1 MPPKLCPAFKGG
13 GVSRFRL
20 AFLSI
25 GILIVLAGT
34 FLAFSRELTGQ
45 DYLKEFVL
53 EQLEQSL
60 GRKIDVHRVKFVVF
74 PRIRVELSEVVIHDP
89 QSAQVVLTAKRVD
102 LVLRLL
108 PLLKKQIVGKRLL
121 IEEPRLTLR
130 RNERGRWNI
139 LDGVSGQSEIDQ
151 ETMSLM
157 VRTFMVRQAKLVNG
171 TITVMDAARPDGIRS
186 ITLEHVEFEVT
197 VRPEQGL
204 ADVHVA
210 MSHQGIHG
218 VSRVSLDGGIK
229 RAEQPMALSG
239 DDVGEPVPGLQFD
252 GHIDAADIKVRDAAD
267 FLGPRPVSDHLQGA
281 VNLRSAVRVMPGVAG
296 YDMVLSDMSAH
307 LNDITLTGNASL
319 AGVLTPQP
327 TFSVTFASSLV
338 ALPQL
343 LKTISPEWIHPQLP
357 AVLVERQ
364 IDGKV
369 QVVKAT
375 LTGSTTTGPQLSA
388 TGEFRVQEGHALIG
402 RDHIAATDLAA
413 VILVETGRV
422 RISKIAGNYGTMQL
436 TDGKAEVSFLD
447 AGPWVDLEM
456 TGEMGATSL
465 VEFLARTVKTE
476 RVVQMFGGIRDADGT
491 AIATFRLLGPLDQ
504 PGGITF
510 AGGEITARQINFTH
524 PALPERITGVQ
535 GRFVL
540 ADGATQLDQ
549 VTGNLGGTAVQIQ
562 GTITG
567 GSTSQFQDVFIRTRG
582 DAAQLARLFRSSAI
596 ERGMLEGTLSS
607 TTTLSGLTTRPHVRG
622 SIVLDEAKVL
632 LGVIDKPIGSRAT
645 VEFEGVLPQTAS
657 IKLDR
662 VALVLPSLIIP
673 AKGTIQFG
681 NGFLVDM
688 AVATGVIP
696 VASLPRWISRGGLEV
711 GNLELSLDIKGR
723 EPDWRAWR
731 ITGWMG
737 LTNGSLQ
744 AKGVDGQIQD
754 LYARVRFLRNEV
766 ELKRL
771 SFKVQGSDVAVEA
784 TIRNWPAKPS
794 IIGKIESNQLDLS
807 LLIPKG
813 GRSPVREFLETLA
826 ATSQVTMTAAVTRG
840 HYQHLKFSAL
850 SARITIQDGVLDVD
864 RLSSESSHGHMAG
877 RLVVQLPPNA
887 PADLDLSFRAT
898 GVEFDDV
905 LKLAKAQ
912 GHGVSG
918 ELRISGA
925 IRGHGRN
932 PHGVYPSL
940 NGKVDVLLEN
950 GRILKTNERAV
961 WKIISL
967 LNLPAVLQGKVELEK
982 EGLPYNR
989 ISSTIAIQNG
999 MFQTENLIID
1009 SPILKIT
1016 AAGNYDL
1023 PTDQLDLAVAVS
1035 PFGSYSQ
1042 FLKTIPLFGR
1052 IIAGDRKG
1060 LATAMFT
1067 VKGGLDD
1074 PEVTYLPVKSFASG
1088 LSGLAQLAVDVL
1100 TNTLTLPIDLVTPD
1114 EESDVR
1120 SKEPMPLPVPARP

>member
-1 MPPKLCPAFKGG
+1 MF
-13 GVSRFRL
+13 V
-20 AFLSI
+20 
-25 GILIVLAGT
+25 VLAGA

-45 DYLKEFVL
+45 DYLKDFVL
-53 EQLEQSL
+53 EQLEESL

-108 PLLKKQIVGKRLL
+108 PLLKKQIIGKRLL

-139 LDGVSGQSEIDQ
+139 LDVVNGQADTDQ
-151 ETMSLM
+151 QTMALM
-157 VRTFMVRQAKLVNG
+157 ARTFMVRQAKLVNG
-171 TITVMDAARPDGIRS
+171 TITVTDAARPDGVRS
-186 ITLEHVEFEVT
+186 ITLEHVEFDIT
-197 VRPEQGL
+197 IRPEQGV

-210 MSHQGIHG
+210 LSHQGTHG

-229 RAEQPMALSG
+229 QAEHPIALSS

-281 VNLRSAVRVMPGVAG
+281 LNLRSAVRVMPGVAG

-307 LNDITLTGNASL
+307 LNEITLTGNGSL

-338 ALPQL
+338 TLPQL
-343 LKTISPEWIHPQLP
+343 LKTISPEWVHPQLP
-357 AVLVERQ
+357 AVLAERR

-375 LTGSTTTGPQLSA
+375 LTGSTATGPQLSA
-388 TGEFRVQEGHALIG
+388 TGEFHVQEGHALIG
-402 RDHIAATDLAA
+402 RDHVAATDLAA

-447 AGPWVDLEM
+447 AGPWLDLEM
-456 TGEMGATSL
+456 TSEMRAASL
-465 VEFLARTVKTE
+465 VEFLSKTVKAE
-476 RVVQMFGGIRDADGT
+476 RMAQVFAGVRDAEGT
-491 AIATFRLLGPLDQ
+491 AVATFRLLGPLNQ

-510 AGGEITARQINFTH
+510 AGGEITARHISLNH
-524 PALPERITGVQ
+524 PALPERMTGLQ

-549 VTGNLGGTAVQIQ
+549 VAGNLGGTVVQVQ

-567 GSTSQFQDVFIRTRG
+567 GPTSQFQDVSIRVRG
-582 DAAQLARLFRSSAI
+582 DATQMVRLFRSSAI
-596 ERGMLEGTLSS
+596 DRSLLEGTLSS
-607 TTTLSGLTTRPHVRG
+607 TATLSGVTTRPHVRG
-622 SIVLDEAKVL
+622 AIVLDDAKVV
-632 LGVIDKPIGSRAT
+632 LGGIDKPIGSRAT

-662 VALVLPSLIIP
+662 VALVLPSLTIP
-673 AKGTIQFG
+673 AKGTMQFG

-688 AVATGVIP
+688 AVATGTIP
-696 VASLPRWISRGGLEV
+696 VASLPRWISKSGLEA
-711 GNLELSLDIKGR
+711 GNLELSLEIKGR
-723 EPDWRAWR
+723 EPDWQAWR

-737 LTNGSLQ
+737 LTNGVLQ
-744 AKGVDGQIQD
+744 AKGVDGHIQD
-754 LYARVRFLRNEV
+754 LYARVRFLRNEA
-766 ELKRL
+766 EIKRL
-771 SFKVQGSDVAVEA
+771 SFKVQGSDIAMEA
-784 TIRNWPAKPS
+784 TVRNWLTKPF

-813 GRSPVREFLETLA
+813 GRSPIREFLETLA
-826 ATSQVTMTAAVTRG
+826 ATNHVTMTATVARG
-840 HYQHLKFSAL
+840 YYQHLKLSAL
-850 SARITIQDGVLDVD
+850 SARLTIQDGVLDVD
-864 RLSSESSHGHMAG
+864 RLSGESSHGHVAG

-905 LKLAKAQ
+905 LQLAKAQ
-912 GHGVSG
+912 AHGVSG

-932 PHGVYPSL
+932 PHGIYPSL

-950 GRILKTNERAV
+950 GRILKTNERTV

-999 MFQTENLIID
+999 LFQTENLIID

-1067 VKGGLDD
+1067 VKGGLED

-1100 TNTLTLPIDLVTPD
+1100 TNTLTLPMDLVTPD
-1114 EESDVR
+1114 EESGVR
-1120 SKEPMPLPVPARP
+1120 PKELTPSSAPARP

>member
-1 MPPKLCPAFKGG
+1 M
-13 GVSRFRL
+13 SRFRL
-20 AFLSI
+20 ALLSI
-25 GILIVLAGT
+25 LVLVILAGAL
-34 FLAFSRELTGQ
+34 LAFSRELTGQ
-45 DYLKEFVL
+45 DYLKDFVL

-60 GRKIDVHRVKFVVF
+60 GRKIAVHRVKFVVF

-121 IEEPRLTLR
+121 IEEPTLTLR
-130 RNERGRWNI
+130 RNERGRWNV
-139 LDGVSGQSEIDQ
+139 LDGVNGQAETDQ
-151 ETMSLM
+151 DTMELM
-157 VRTFMVRQAKLVNG
+157 ARTFMVRQAKLVNG
-171 TITVMDAARPDGIRS
+171 TITVMDAARPDGVRS
-186 ITLEHVEFEVT
+186 ITLEHVEFELT

-210 MSHQGIHG
+210 MSHQGAHG
-218 VSRVSLDGGIK
+218 VSKVSLDGGIK
-229 RAEQPMALSG
+229 QAEQPMALSG
-239 DDVGEPVPGLQFD
+239 DEMGEPVSGFQFD
-252 GHIDAADIKVRDAAD
+252 GHVDAVDIKMRDAAD
-267 FLGPRPVSDHLQGA
+267 FLGPRPVSNHLQGA
-281 VNLRSAVRVMPGVAG
+281 LNLRSAVRVMPGVAG

-307 LNDITLTGNASL
+307 LNEITLTGNASL

-327 TFSVTFASSLV
+327 TFSVTFTSSLV

-357 AVLVERQ
+357 ALLAERQ
-364 IDGKV
+364 INGKV
-369 QVVKAT
+369 QAVKAT

-388 TGEFRVQEGHALIG
+388 TGEFHVQDGHALVG
-402 RDHIAATDLAA
+402 RDHVAAKDLAA
-413 VILVETGRV
+413 VIVVETGRV
-422 RISKIAGNYGTMQL
+422 RISKITGNYGTMPL

-447 AGPWVDLEM
+447 TGPWLELEM
-456 TGEMGATSL
+456 TGEMGAPAL
-465 VEFLARTVKTE
+465 MEFLSRTVKIE
-476 RVVQMFGGIRDADGT
+476 RIAQVFAAVRDAEGT
-491 AIATFRLLGPLDQ
+491 AVTTFRLVGPLNQ

-510 AGGEITARQINFTH
+510 AGGEITARQISLSH
-524 PALPERITGVQ
+524 PALPERMTGVQ

-549 VTGNLGGTAVQIQ
+549 VTGNFGGMAVQVQ
-562 GTITG
+562 GTVTG
-567 GSTSQFQDVFIRTRG
+567 GSSSQFQDVSIRTRG
-582 DAAQLARLFRSSAI
+582 DATQLARLFRLPATDR
-596 ERGMLEGTLSS
+596 EVLEGTLVS
-607 TTTLSGLTTRPHVRG
+607 TATLSGMTARPHIRG
-622 SIVLDEAKVL
+622 SIVLDEAKVV
-632 LGVIDKPIGSRAT
+632 LGVINKPIGARAT
-645 VEFEGVLPQTAS
+645 VEFDGVLPQTAS
-657 IKLDR
+657 VKLDR
-662 VALVLPSLIIP
+662 VVLVLPSLIIP
-673 AKGTIQFG
+673 AKGTLQFG

-688 AVATGVIP
+688 AVATGVVP
-696 VASLPRWISRGGLEV
+696 VTSLPRWISTSGLE
-711 GNLELSLDIKGR
+711 GGDFELSLDIKSR

-731 ITGWMG
+731 LTGWMG
-737 LTNGSLQ
+737 LTNGVLQ
-744 AKGVDGQIQD
+744 AKGIDGPIQD
-754 LYARVRFLRNEV
+754 LYARIRFLRNEV

-771 SFKVQGSDVAVEA
+771 SFNVQSSDVAIEA
-784 TIRNWPAKPS
+784 TVRNWPAKPMIS
-794 IIGKIESNQLDLS
+794 GKIESNQLDLS

-813 GRSPVREFLETLA
+813 ERSPVREFLETLA
-826 ATSQVTMTAAVTRG
+826 ATSQVTMTAAVARG
-840 HYQHLKFSAL
+840 HYRHLKFSAL
-850 SARITIQDGVLDVD
+850 SARIMIQDGVLDVD
-864 RLSSESSHGHMAG
+864 RLSGESIHGHVAG
-877 RLVVQLPPNA
+877 RLVVQLPPHA
-887 PADLDLSFRAT
+887 PAELDLSFRAT

-905 LKLAKAQ
+905 LRLTQAQ
-912 GHGVSG
+912 VHGVSG
-918 ELRISGA
+918 ELRISGV

-940 NGKVDVLLEN
+940 NGKVDVLLAN
-950 GRILKTNERAV
+950 GRILKSNERAI

-989 ISSTIAIQNG
+989 ISSTVAIQNG

-1042 FLKTIPLFGR
+1042 FLKALPLFGR

-1067 VKGGLDD
+1067 VKGGIED

-1088 LSGLAQLAVDVL
+1088 LTGLAQLAVDML
-1100 TNTLTLPIDLVTPD
+1100 TNTLTLPMDLVTPD
-1114 EESDVR
+1114 EESGVR
-1120 SKEPMPLPVPARP
+1120 PKDLTPSPAPAVP

>member
-1 MPPKLCPAFKGG
+1 MPPNSFPVSKGG
-13 GVSRFRL
+13 RVSRLRL

-25 GILIVLAGT
+25 LVLIVLAGT

-45 DYLKEFVL
+45 DYLKDFVL
-53 EQLEQSL
+53 EQLEESL

-74 PRIRVELSEVVIHDP
+74 PGIRVELSEVVIHDP
-89 QSAQVVLTAKRVD
+89 QSAQVVLTANRVD
-102 LVLRLL
+102 LVLRFF
-108 PLLKKQIVGKRLL
+108 PLLKKQIIGKRLL
-121 IEEPRLTLR
+121 IEEPKLTLR

-139 LDGVSGQSEIDQ
+139 LDGVNGQADTDQ
-151 ETMSLM
+151 QTMALM
-157 VRTFMVRQAKLVNG
+157 ARTFMVRQAKLLNG

-186 ITLEHVEFEVT
+186 ITLEHVECDIT
-197 VRPEQGL
+197 IHPEQGV

-210 MSHQGIHG
+210 MSHQGTHG
-218 VSRVSLDGGIK
+218 VSRVSLDGAIK
-229 RAEQPMALSG
+229 QAEQPVALSG

-267 FLGPRPVSDHLQGA
+267 FLGPRPVSDHLQGSL
-281 VNLRSAVRVMPGVAG
+281 NLRSAVRVMPGVAG
-296 YDMVLSDMSAH
+296 YDMVLSEMSAH
-307 LNDITLTGNASL
+307 LNEITLTGHGSL

-338 ALPQL
+338 TLPQL

-357 AVLVERQ
+357 ALLEERR

-375 LTGSTTTGPQLSA
+375 LTGSTATGPQLSA
-388 TGEFRVQEGHALIG
+388 TGEFHVQEGHALIG
-402 RDHIAATDLAA
+402 RDHVAATDLAA

-422 RISKIAGNYGTMQL
+422 RISKITGNYGTMQL

-447 AGPWVDLEM
+447 AGPWLDLEM
-456 TGEMGATSL
+456 TSEMGATSL
-465 VEFLARTVKTE
+465 IEFLSRTVKTE
-476 RVVQMFGGIRDADGT
+476 RMAQVFAAVRDAEGT
-491 AIATFRLLGPLDQ
+491 AVATFRLVGPLNQ

-510 AGGEITARQINFTH
+510 AGGEITARHISLNH
-524 PALPERITGVQ
+524 PALPERMTGVQ

-549 VTGNLGGTAVQIQ
+549 VTGNLGGMAVQVQ

-567 GSTSQFQDVFIRTRG
+567 GSTSQFQDLSIRTRG
-582 DAAQLARLFRSSAI
+582 DAAQIVRLFRSSAI
-596 ERGMLEGTLSS
+596 DRGVLEGTLSS
-607 TTTLSGLTTRPHVRG
+607 TATLSGVTTRPHVRG
-622 SIVLDEAKVL
+622 SIALDEAKVV

-645 VEFEGVLPQTAS
+645 VEFEGVLPQPAS

-662 VALVLPSLIIP
+662 VALVLPSLTIP
-673 AKGTIQFG
+673 AKGTLQFG

-688 AVATGVIP
+688 AVATGIIP
-696 VASLPRWISRGGLEV
+696 VASLPRWISKGGLEV
-711 GNLELSLDIKGR
+711 GNLELSLEIKGR
-723 EPDWRAWR
+723 EPDWHAWR

-737 LTNGSLQ
+737 LTNGVLQ
-744 AKGVDGQIQD
+744 AKGVDGHIQD
-754 LYARVRFLRNEV
+754 LYARVRFLRNET

-771 SFKVQGSDVAVEA
+771 SFKVQGSDVAMEA
-784 TIRNWPAKPS
+784 TVRNWLTKPS
-794 IIGKIESNQLDLS
+794 IIGRIESNQLDLS

-826 ATSQVTMTAAVTRG
+826 ATSQVTMTAAVARG
-840 HYQHLKFSAL
+840 HYQHLKFNSL
-850 SARITIQDGVLDVD
+850 SARITIQDGVLDLD
-864 RLSSESSHGHMAG
+864 RLSGESSHGHVAG

-898 GVEFDDV
+898 GMEFDDV

-912 GHGVSG
+912 AHGVSG

-932 PHGVYPSL
+932 PHGIYPSL

-999 MFQTENLIID
+999 LFQTENLIID

-1067 VKGGLDD
+1067 VKGGLED

-1100 TNTLTLPIDLVTPD
+1100 TNTLTLPMDLVTPD
-1114 EESDVR
+1114 EETGVR
-1120 SKEPMPLPVPARP
+1120 SKDLTPAPPPARP

>member
-1 MPPKLCPAFKGG
+1 M
-13 GVSRFRL
+13 SRFRL

-25 GILIVLAGT
+25 LVFVVLAGA
-34 FLAFSRELTGQ
+34 FLSFSRELTGQ
-45 DYLKEFVL
+45 DYLKDFVL
-53 EQLEQSL
+53 EQLEESL

-74 PRIRVELSEVVIHDP
+74 PRIRVEFSEVVIHDP

-108 PLLKKQIVGKRLL
+108 PLLKKQIIGKRLL

-139 LDGVSGQSEIDQ
+139 LDGVNGQADTDQ
-151 ETMSLM
+151 HTMALM
-157 VRTFMVRQAKLVNG
+157 ARTFMVRQAKLVNG
-171 TITVMDAARPDGIRS
+171 TITVTDAARPDGVRS
-186 ITLEHVEFEVT
+186 ITLEHVEFDIT
-197 VRPEQGL
+197 IRPEQGV

-210 MSHQGIHG
+210 MSHQGTHG
-218 VSRVSLDGGIK
+218 FSRVSLDGGIK
-229 RAEQPMALSG
+229 QAEHPIALSS

-252 GHIDAADIKVRDAAD
+252 GHIDATDIKVRDAAD

-281 VNLRSAVRVMPGVAG
+281 LNLRSAVRVMPGVAG

-307 LNDITLTGNASL
+307 LNEITLMGNGSL

-338 ALPQL
+338 TLPQL
-343 LKTISPEWIHPQLP
+343 LKTISPEWVHPQLP
-357 AVLVERQ
+357 AVLAERR

-375 LTGSTTTGPQLSA
+375 LTGSTATGPQLSA
-388 TGEFRVQEGHALIG
+388 TGEFHVQEGHALIG
-402 RDHIAATDLAA
+402 RDHVAATDLAA

-447 AGPWVDLEM
+447 TGPWLDLEM
-456 TGEMGATSL
+456 TSEMGAASL
-465 VEFLARTVKTE
+465 VEFLSKTVKAE
-476 RVVQMFGGIRDADGT
+476 RMAQVFAGVRDAEGT
-491 AIATFRLLGPLDQ
+491 AVATFRLLGPLNQ

-510 AGGEITARQINFTH
+510 AGGEITARHISLNH
-524 PALPERITGVQ
+524 PALPERMTGVQ

-549 VTGNLGGTAVQIQ
+549 VVGNLGGMAVQVQ
-562 GTITG
+562 GAITG
-567 GSTSQFQDVFIRTRG
+567 GPTSQFQDVSIRIRG
-582 DAAQLARLFRSSAI
+582 DAAQMVRLFRSSAI
-596 ERGMLEGTLSS
+596 DRSLLEGTLSS
-607 TTTLSGLTTRPHVRG
+607 TATLSGVTTRPHVRG
-622 SIVLDEAKVL
+622 SIVLDEAKVV
-632 LGVIDKPIGSRAT
+632 LGGIDKPIGSRAT

-662 VALVLPSLIIP
+662 VALVLPSLTIP
-673 AKGTIQFG
+673 AKGTMQFG

-688 AVATGVIP
+688 AVATGTIP
-696 VASLPRWISRGGLEV
+696 VASLPRWISKSGLEA
-711 GNLELSLDIKGR
+711 GNLELSVEIKGR
-723 EPDWRAWR
+723 EPDWHAWR
-731 ITGWMG
+731 LTGWMG
-737 LTNGSLQ
+737 LTNGVLQ
-744 AKGVDGQIQD
+744 AKGVDGPIQD

-771 SFKVQGSDVAVEA
+771 SFKVQGSDIAMEA
-784 TIRNWPAKPS
+784 TVRNWLAKPS

-813 GRSPVREFLETLA
+813 GRSPIREFLETLA
-826 ATSQVTMTAAVTRG
+826 ATSHVTMTATVARG
-840 HYQHLKFSAL
+840 YYQHLKLSAL
-850 SARITIQDGVLDVD
+850 SARLTIQDGVLDVD
-864 RLSSESSHGHMAG
+864 RLSGESSHGHVAG

-905 LKLAKAQ
+905 LQLAKAQ
-912 GHGVSG
+912 AHGVSG

-932 PHGVYPSL
+932 PHGIYPSL

-950 GRILKTNERAV
+950 GRILKTNERTV

-999 MFQTENLIID
+999 LFQTENLIID

-1067 VKGGLDD
+1067 VKGGLED

-1100 TNTLTLPIDLVTPD
+1100 TNTLTLPMDLVTPD
-1114 EESDVR
+1114 EESGVR
-1120 SKEPMPLPVPARP
+1120 PKELTPSSAPARP

>member
-1 MPPKLCPAFKGG
+1 MPPNSGSTAKGG
-13 GVSRFRL
+13 GVSRFRI
-20 AFLSI
+20 AFISVLVP
-25 GILIVLAGT
+25 IVLAVA
-34 FLAFSRELTGQ
+34 FLAFSRELTGE
-45 DYLKEFVL
+45 DYLKDFVL

-60 GRKIDVHRVKFVVF
+60 GRKIAVHRVKFVVF

-102 LVLRLL
+102 LVLRLF

-139 LDGVSGQSEIDQ
+139 LDGVSGQAEIDQ
-151 ETMSLM
+151 ETMGLM
-157 VRTFMVRQAKLVNG
+157 AQTFMVRQAKLVNG

-186 ITLEHVEFEVT
+186 ITLEHVEFDIT

-204 ADVHVA
+204 ANVHLA
-210 MSHQGIHG
+210 LSHQGAHG

-229 RAEQPMALSG
+229 QAEQPRALSG
-239 DDVGEPVPGLQFD
+239 DEVGEPVPGLQFD
-252 GHIDAADIKVRDAAD
+252 GHVDAADIKVRDAAD

-281 VNLRSAVRVMPGVAG
+281 LNLRSAVRVMPGVAG

-307 LNDITLTGNASL
+307 LNEITLTGNASL

-327 TFSVTFASSLV
+327 TFSVTFTSSLV
-338 ALPQL
+338 ALSQL

-357 AVLVERQ
+357 VLLAERQ

-388 TGEFRVQEGHALIG
+388 TGEFHVQDGHALIG
-402 RDHIAATDLAA
+402 RDHVVAKDLAA
-413 VILVETGRV
+413 MILVETGRV
-422 RISKIAGNYGTMQL
+422 RISKITGNYGTMPL

-447 AGPWVDLEM
+447 AGPWLELEM
-456 TGEMGATSL
+456 TGEMGAAAL
-465 VEFLARTVKTE
+465 VEFLSKTVKTE
-476 RVVQMFGGIRDADGT
+476 RIAQVFAGARDVEGT
-491 AIATFRLLGPLDQ
+491 AVATFRLVGPLNQ

-510 AGGEITARQINFTH
+510 AGGEILARHISLSH
-524 PALPERITGVQ
+524 PALPERMTGVQ

-549 VTGNLGGTAVQIQ
+549 VAGSLGGMAVQVQ
-562 GTITG
+562 GTVTG
-567 GSTSQFQDVFIRTRG
+567 GPSSQFQDVTIRTRG
-582 DAAQLARLFRSSAI
+582 DAAQMVRFFRSTTMG
-596 ERGMLEGTLSS
+596 RDVLEGTLTSMA
-607 TTTLSGLTTRPHVRG
+607 TLSGMTSRPRIRG
-622 SIVLDEAKVL
+622 SIIFDEAKVAV
-632 LGVIDKPIGSRAT
+632 GIIDKPVGARAT
-645 VEFEGVLPQTAS
+645 VEFDGVLPQTAS
-657 IKLDR
+657 VKLDR
-662 VALVLPSLIIP
+662 IALVLPSLTIL
-673 AKGTIQFG
+673 AKGTLQFG

-688 AVATGVIP
+688 AVATGVVP
-696 VASLPRWISRGGLEV
+696 VTSLPRWISMSGLEG
-711 GNLELSLDIKGR
+711 GNFDLSLDVKSR

-737 LTNGSLQ
+737 LTNGVLQ
-744 AKGVDGQIQD
+744 AKGVDGPIQD

-766 ELKRL
+766 DLKRL
-771 SFKVQGSDVAVEA
+771 SFKVQGSDIALEA
-784 TIRNWPAKPS
+784 TVRNWPAKPT
-794 IIGKIESNQLDLS
+794 IGGKIESNQLDLS
-807 LLIPKG
+807 VLIPKG
-813 GRSPVREFLETLA
+813 ERSPVREFLETLA
-826 ATSQVTMTAAVTRG
+826 ATSQVTMTMAVARG
-840 HYQHLKFSAL
+840 HYRHLKFSTL

-864 RLSSESSHGHMAG
+864 RLSGESTHGHVAG

-887 PADLDLSFRAT
+887 PAELDLSFRAT

-905 LKLAKAQ
+905 LKLTKAQ

-940 NGKVDVLLEN
+940 NGKVDVLLAN
-950 GRILKTNERAV
+950 GRILKSNERAV

-989 ISSTIAIQNG
+989 ISSSVAIQNG

-1042 FLKTIPLFGR
+1042 FLKAIPLFGR

-1067 VKGGLDD
+1067 VKGGMED

-1088 LSGLAQLAVDVL
+1088 LTGLAQLAVDVL
-1100 TNTLTLPIDLVTPD
+1100 TNTLTLPMDLVTPD
-1114 EESDVR
+1114 EESGVR
-1120 SKEPMPLPVPARP
+1120 PKDLTPSPAPPVP

>member
-1 MPPKLCPAFKGG
+1 MPPKSCPRSKGG
-13 GVSRFRL
+13 GVSRFRI

-25 GILIVLAGT
+25 CVLLVLAGT

-45 DYLKEFVL
+45 DYLKDFVL

-74 PRIRVELSEVVIHDP
+74 PGIRVELSEVVIHDP

-102 LVLRLL
+102 LVLRLF

-121 IEEPRLTLR
+121 IEEPTLTLR

-139 LDGVSGQSEIDQ
+139 LDGVNGQAETDQ
-151 ETMSLM
+151 QTMGLM
-157 VRTFMVRQAKLVNG
+157 ARTFMVRQAKLVNG
-171 TITVMDAARPDGIRS
+171 TITVVDAARPDGIRS
-186 ITLEHVEFEVT
+186 ITLEHVEFDIT
-197 VRPEQGL
+197 VRPEQSL

-210 MSHQGIHG
+210 LSHQGLHG
-218 VSRVSLDGGIK
+218 ISRVSLDGRIK
-229 RAEQPMALSG
+229 QAEQPIALSE
-239 DDVGEPVPGLQFD
+239 DDVGEPVPGFQFD
-252 GHIDAADIKVRDAAD
+252 GHVDAADIKVRDAAD

-296 YDMVLSDMSAH
+296 YDMVLSDMSAY

-357 AVLVERQ
+357 AVLAERQ

-388 TGEFRVQEGHALIG
+388 TGEFHVQEGQALIG
-402 RDHIAATDLAA
+402 RDHVAAKDLAA
-413 VILVETGRV
+413 MILVEAGRV
-422 RISKIAGNYGTMQL
+422 RISKIQGNYGSMQL

-447 AGPWVDLEM
+447 AGPWLDLEM
-456 TGEMGATSL
+456 TSEMGASSL
-465 VEFLARTVKTE
+465 VEFLSRTVKIE
-476 RVVQMFGGIRDADGT
+476 RMGQVFAGIRDAEGT
-491 AIATFRLLGPLDQ
+491 AVATFRLLGPLNQ

-510 AGGEITARQINFTH
+510 AGGEITARQISFTH
-524 PALPERITGVQ
+524 AALPERMTGVQ

-549 VTGNLGGTAVQIQ
+549 VTGILGGTAVQVQ
-562 GTITG
+562 GAISGGPTG
-567 GSTSQFQDVFIRTRG
+567 QFHDVIIRTRG
-582 DAAQLARLFRSSAI
+582 DAAQMVRLFGPPSGD
-596 ERGMLEGTLSS
+596 RGVLEGTVIS
-607 TTTLSGLTTRPHVRG
+607 TATLSGVATRPHIRG
-622 SIVLDEAKVL
+622 SIVLDEAKVS
-632 LGVIDKPIGSRAT
+632 LGAIEKPLGSRAT

-662 VALVLPSLIIP
+662 IALVLPSLTIP
-673 AKGTIQFG
+673 AKGTMQFG

-696 VASLPRWISRGGLEV
+696 VASLPRWISKSGLEV
-711 GNLELSLDIKGR
+711 GNLELSLEIKGR

-737 LTNGSLQ
+737 VTNGVLQ
-744 AKGVDGQIQD
+744 AQGVDGQIQD
-754 LYARVRFLRNEV
+754 LYARVRFLRNEID
-766 ELKRL
+766 LKRL
-771 SFKVQGSDVAVEA
+771 SFKVQGSDLALEA
-784 TIRNWPAKPS
+784 TIRNWPAKPTIS
-794 IIGKIESNQLDLS
+794 GKIESNQLDLS

-826 ATSQVTMTAAVTRG
+826 ATSQVTMTAAVARG
-840 HYQHLKFSAL
+840 YYRHLKFSAL
-850 SARITIQDGVLDVD
+850 SARLTIQDGVLDVD
-864 RLSSESSHGHMAG
+864 RLSGESSHGHMAG
-877 RLVVQLPPNA
+877 RLVVQLPANA
-887 PADLDLSFRAT
+887 PADVDLSFRAT

-912 GHGVSG
+912 TQGVSG
-918 ELRISGA
+918 LLRISGVV
-925 IRGHGRN
+925 RGHGRN
-932 PHGVYPSL
+932 PHGIHPSL

-950 GRILKTNERAV
+950 GRILKTSERAV

-1042 FLKTIPLFGR
+1042 FLKAIPLFGR

-1067 VKGGLDD
+1067 VKGGLED
-1074 PEVTYLPVKSFASG
+1074 PDVTYLPVKSFASG
-1088 LSGLAQLAVDVL
+1088 LTGLAQLAVDVL
-1100 TNTLTLPIDLVTPD
+1100 TNALTLPMDLVTQD
-1114 EESDVR
+1114 EESGVR
-1120 SKEPMPLPVPARP
+1120 PKELMPSLAPARP

>member
-1 MPPKLCPAFKGG
+1 MPPKPCSAFKGG
-13 GVSRFRL
+13 RVSRFRL

-25 GILIVLAGT
+25 LVLLVLAGA
-34 FLAFSRELTGQ
+34 FLSFSRELTGQ
-45 DYLKEFVL
+45 DYLKDFVL
-53 EQLEQSL
+53 EQLEESL
-60 GRKIDVHRVKFVVF
+60 GRKIDVHRAKFVVF

-102 LVLRLL
+102 LVLRLF

-121 IEEPRLTLR
+121 IEEPRLMLR

-139 LDGVSGQSEIDQ
+139 LDGVSEQAEIDQ
-151 ETMSLM
+151 QTMGLM
-157 VRTFMVRQAKLVNG
+157 ARTFMVRQAKLVNG

-186 ITLEHVEFEVT
+186 VTLEHVEFSIN

-204 ADVHVA
+204 ADVHA
-210 MSHQGIHG
+210 EMSHQGTHG

-229 RAEQPMALSG
+229 RAEQPMVLSG
-239 DDVGEPVPGLQFD
+239 DDRGGAVPGLQFD

-281 VNLRSAVRVMPGVAG
+281 LSLRSAVRVMPGVAG

-307 LNDITLTGNASL
+307 LNEITLTGNASL

-357 AVLVERQ
+357 AVLAERQ

-369 QVVKAT
+369 QVVRAT

-388 TGEFRVQEGHALIG
+388 TGEFHVQEGHALIG
-402 RDHIAATDLAA
+402 RDHVAATDLAA

-422 RISKIAGNYGTMQL
+422 RISKIVGNYGTMQL

-447 AGPWVDLEM
+447 AGPWLDLEM

-465 VEFLARTVKTE
+465 AELLSRTVKTD
-476 RVVQMFGGIRDADGT
+476 RIAQMFAGVRDADGT
-491 AIATFRLLGPLDQ
+491 AVATFRLLGPLNQ
-504 PGGITF
+504 PEGIAF
-510 AGGEITARQINFTH
+510 AGGEITARQISLSH
-524 PALPERITGVQ
+524 PALPERMTGVQ

-549 VTGNLGGTAVQIQ
+549 VTGNLGGTAVQVQ

-567 GSTSQFQDVFIRTRG
+567 GPTSQFQDVSIRTRG
-582 DAAQLARLFRSSAI
+582 DAAQMVRLFRSLVIDRSV
-596 ERGMLEGTLSS
+596 LEGTLIS
-607 TTTLSGLTTRPHVRG
+607 TATLSGLTTRPHIRG
-622 SIVLDEAKVL
+622 SIVLDEAKVV
-632 LGVIDKPIGSRAT
+632 LGMVDKPIGSRAT

-657 IKLDR
+657 VKLDR
-662 VALVLPSLIIP
+662 VALVLPSLTIL
-673 AKGTIQFG
+673 AKGVMQFG

-688 AVATGVIP
+688 AVATGVVP
-696 VASLPRWISRGGLEV
+696 VSSLPRWISTSGLEA
-711 GNLELSLDIKGR
+711 GNLDLSLDIKGR

-737 LTNGSLQ
+737 LTNGVLQ
-744 AKGVDGQIQD
+744 AKGVDGHIQD
-754 LYARVRFLRNEV
+754 LYARVRLLRNEV

-784 TIRNWPAKPS
+784 TVRNWLAKPTV
-794 IIGKIESNQLDLS
+794 IGKIESNQLDLS

-813 GRSPVREFLETLA
+813 ERSPIREFLETLA
-826 ATSQVTMTAAVTRG
+826 ATSQVTMTAAVARG
-840 HYQHLKFSAL
+840 YYRHLKFSTL
-850 SARITIQDGVLDVD
+850 SARLTIQDGVLDVD
-864 RLSSESSHGHMAG
+864 RLSGESGHGHVAG

-905 LKLAKAQ
+905 LKLTKAQ
-912 GHGVSG
+912 AQGVSG
-918 ELRISGA
+918 QLRISGA

-950 GRILKTNERAV
+950 GRILKTSKRVV

-967 LNLPAVLQGKVELEK
+967 LNLPAVLQGKVELEE
-982 EGLPYNR
+982 EGLIYNR

-999 MFQTENLIID
+999 MFQTEDLIID

-1067 VKGGLDD
+1067 VKGGIED
-1074 PEVTYLPVKSFASG
+1074 PEVTYLPVKSFTSG
-1088 LSGLAQLAVDVL
+1088 LSSLAQLAVDVL
-1100 TNTLTLPIDLVTPD
+1100 TNTLTLPMDLVTPD
-1114 EESDVR
+1114 EDSGVQPKDV
-1120 SKEPMPLPVPARP
+1120 MPLPVPVRP

>member
-1 MPPKLCPAFKGG
+1 M
-13 GVSRFRL
+13 SRFRL

-25 GILIVLAGT
+25 LFLLVLAGA
-34 FLAFSRELTGQ
+34 FLSFSRELTGQ
-45 DYLKEFVL
+45 DYLKDFVL

-89 QSAQVVLTAKRVD
+89 QSAHVVLTAKRVD
-102 LVLRLL
+102 LILRLF

-121 IEEPRLTLR
+121 IEEPTLTLR

-139 LDGVSGQSEIDQ
+139 LDGVSGQAETDQ
-151 ETMSLM
+151 QTMGLM
-157 VRTFMVRQAKLVNG
+157 ARTFMVRQAKLVNG

-186 ITLEHVEFEVT
+186 ITLEHVEFDIT

-210 MSHQGIHG
+210 MSHQGAHG

-229 RAEQPMALSG
+229 QAEQPIALAG
-239 DDVGEPVPGLQFD
+239 DDAGEPVPGFQFD
-252 GHIDAADIKVRDAAD
+252 GHVDAADIKVRDAAD
-267 FLGPRPVSDHLQGA
+267 FLGPRPVSEHLQGA
-281 VNLRSAVRVMPGVAG
+281 LNLRSAVRVMPGVAG
-296 YDMVLSDMSAH
+296 YDMVLSDMSAY

-327 TFSVTFASSLV
+327 TFSVTFTSSLV
-338 ALPQL
+338 ALSQL

-357 AVLVERQ
+357 AVLAEHQ

-369 QVVKAT
+369 QVVQAT

-388 TGEFRVQEGHALIG
+388 TGEFHVQEGHALIG
-402 RDHIAATDLAA
+402 RDHVAAKDLAA
-413 VILVETGRV
+413 VIQVETGRV
-422 RISKIAGNYGTMQL
+422 RISKITGNYGATQL

-447 AGPWVDLEM
+447 AGPWLDLEM
-456 TGEMGATSL
+456 TSEMGAASL
-465 VEFLARTVKTE
+465 VEFLARTVKPD
-476 RVVQMFGGIRDADGT
+476 RIAQMFAGVREPEGT
-491 AIATFRLLGPLDQ
+491 AVAIFRLLGPLNQ

-510 AGGEITARQINFTH
+510 AGGEITARQISLSH
-524 PALPERITGVQ
+524 PALPERMTGVR

-549 VTGNLGGTAVQIQ
+549 VTGNLGGMSVQVQ

-567 GSTSQFQDVFIRTRG
+567 GPTSQFQDMSIHTRG
-582 DAAQLARLFRSSAI
+582 DVAQVVRLFRSSAVD
-596 ERGMLEGTLSS
+596 RGLLEGTLIS
-607 TTTLSGLTTRPHVRG
+607 TATLSGLTARPHIRG
-622 SIVLDEAKVL
+622 SIVLDEAKVV
-632 LGVIDKPIGSRAT
+632 LGMIDKPVGSRAT
-645 VEFEGVLPQTAS
+645 IEFEGVLPQTAS

-662 VALVLPSLIIP
+662 VALVLPSLTIP
-673 AKGTIQFG
+673 AKGTMQFG

-688 AVATGVIP
+688 AVATGIIP
-696 VASLPRWISRGGLEV
+696 VTNLPRWISTSGLEM

-737 LTNGSLQ
+737 LTNGVLQ
-744 AKGVDGQIQD
+744 VNGVEGQIQD

-771 SFKVQGSDVAVEA
+771 SFKVQDSDVVVEA
-784 TIRNWPAKPS
+784 TVRNWPAKPT
-794 IIGKIESNQLDLS
+794 IMGKIESNLLDLS

-813 GRSPVREFLETLA
+813 GRSPIREFLEALA
-826 ATSQVTMTAAVTRG
+826 ASSHTTMTAAVARG
-840 HYQHLKFSAL
+840 YYRHLKFNAL
-850 SARITIQDGVLDVD
+850 SARVTVQDGVLDVD
-864 RLSSESSHGHMAG
+864 RLSGESGHGHMAG

-887 PADLDLSFRAT
+887 PADLDLSFRTT

-912 GHGVSG
+912 AHGVSG
-918 ELRISGA
+918 QLRVSGA

-950 GRILKTNERAV
+950 GRILKTSERAV

-967 LNLPAVLQGKVELEK
+967 LNLPAVLQGKVELER

-989 ISSTIAIQNG
+989 ISSAIAIQNG
-999 MFQTENLIID
+999 MFQTENFIID

-1067 VKGGLDD
+1067 VKGGLED
-1074 PEVTYLPVKSFASG
+1074 PDVTYLPVKSFASG

-1100 TNTLTLPIDLVTPD
+1100 TNTLTLPMDLVTQD
-1114 EESDVR
+1114 EESGVR
-1120 SKEPMPLPVPARP
+1120 PKELAPSPAPARP